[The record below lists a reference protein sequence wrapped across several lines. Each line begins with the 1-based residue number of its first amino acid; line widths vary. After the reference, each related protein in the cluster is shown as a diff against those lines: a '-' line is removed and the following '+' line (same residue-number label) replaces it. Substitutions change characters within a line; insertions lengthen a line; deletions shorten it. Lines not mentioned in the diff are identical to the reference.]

1 MKRRVAIIDLGSN
14 SVRLVVVEIG
24 DGGSYHQIEDI
35 KESVRLAESLIDG
48 KPLSAKVMHH
58 AVETIKLFVSL
69 CQALEVQ
76 RIIPIATAATRMA
89 SNQREF
95 LDLLRQESGLDFRVL
110 SGSEEAYYGY
120 LGVANTVHVSNGVT
134 IDVGGGSTQI
144 VKFRDRKIV
153 RDGNFPL
160 GTILLTEQFQS
171 HTAMSRSQLESM
183 LAFLREK
190 FAAYPW
196 LKTAGDLP
204 VVGMG
209 GAIRSLARID
219 RRRKGYLPDRTHD
232 YVMTRQDVKE
242 ILEHLAGMDAGERR
256 SVPGLSAERTDIIV
270 AGVGLVYAMM
280 QEGEFDTLIASGT
293 GLRFGLLFE
302 YLFPKAGDPLVP
314 SVLMYSIDNMM
325 RYYGLQEDHARHVSN
340 LALSLFDQ
348 LREVHGYGP
357 TARRILLVS
366 SLLHDTG
373 VGINYNDHDEHTLY
387 LITRSRLNGLTH
399 REMIICAYVAA
410 AHYRRFVWNGIDNY
424 MAPKGPLQPQDID
437 MIKKLGII
445 LRIANGLD
453 RCSIKAVTFVNCIV
467 KPDRVL
473 VMAKIRR
480 GAELEIRHAMSAAEE
495 FEDLFNRKLE
505 IEPINH

>member
-1 MKRRVAIIDLGSN
+1 MSEPTGVDA
-14 SVRLVVVEIG
+14 
-24 DGGSYHQIEDI
+24 
-35 KESVRLAESLIDG
+35 
-48 KPLSAKVMHH
+48 
-58 AVETIKLFVSL
+58 
-69 CQALEVQ
+69 
-76 RIIPIATAATRMA
+76 
-89 SNQREF
+89 
-95 LDLLRQESGLDFRVL
+95 GL
-110 SGSEEAYYGY
+110 
-120 LGVANTVHVSNGVT
+120 
-134 IDVGGGSTQI
+134 
-144 VKFRDRKIV
+144 
-153 RDGNFPL
+153 
-160 GTILLTEQFQS
+160 
-171 HTAMSRSQLESM
+171 
-183 LAFLREK
+183 LREK
-190 FAAYPW
+190 FAAHPW

-209 GAIRSLARID
+209 GAIRSLARIN

-399 REMIICAYVAA
+399 REMIVCAYVAA

-453 RCSIKAVTFVNCIV
+453 RCARVTFVNCIV

-473 VMAKIRR
+473 VMAKIRQALNWR
-480 GAELEIRHAMSAAEE
+480 STRHECAESSNLLTELEIG
-495 FEDLFNRKLE
+495 
-505 IEPINH
+505 PINLVMLTRKQRRGS